1 MTSGLYKQVPR
12 KDATLKLRM
21 IFPSTFTIAVSQ
33 SSQSLEQGPRKVPG
47 LRVRCPAGVNRARL
61 LGGSR
66 HFQLPDGR
74 VSCAAQVAR
83 PRRVERAGSLLWGRH
98 PWRR

>member
-61 LGGSR
+61 LSNICCIIS
-66 HFQLPDGR
+66 PETAR
-74 VSCAAQVAR
+74 VGPTSKNR
-83 PRRVERAGSLLWGRH
+83 
-98 PWRR
+98 